1 MNGNRWAITAAAI
14 VAVGIAARGGL
25 ASPAPAETLRPL
37 VQEALPDVPGYGLT
51 AVEVS
56 FPPGAKAVPHR
67 HGKAFLYVH
76 VLAGSVRSQIEGE
89 PVRAFR
95 TGESWTEKPGDH
107 HVITENASATEAA
120 RLLVV
125 FIAPK
130 GDALK
135 TDDRP
140 HEP

>member
-1 MNGNRWAITAAAI
+1 MNGNRRAVLAAAI
-14 VAVGIAARGGL
+14 VAAGIAARGVF

-37 VQEALPDVPGYGLT
+37 VQEALPDVPGYRLT

-67 HGKAFLYVH
+67 HGKAFLFVH

-89 PVRAFR
+89 PVRTFR

-107 HVITENASATEAA
+107 HVLTENASAGEVAK
-120 RLLVV
+120 LLVV
-125 FIAPK
+125 FIAPE
-130 GDALK
+130 GNALK
-135 TDDRP
+135 VDDS
-140 HEP
+140 HIEP

>member
-1 MNGNRWAITAAAI
+1 MVLVATI
-14 VAVGIAARGGL
+14 VGAGIAARGVL

-37 VQEALPDVPGYGLT
+37 VREALPDVPGYGLT
-51 AVEVS
+51 AAEVS

-67 HGKAFLYVH
+67 HGKAFLFVY
-76 VLAGSVRSQIEGE
+76 VLAGSVHSQIEGE
-89 PVRAFR
+89 PVRTFR

-107 HVITENASATEAA
+107 HVLTENASARDVAK
-120 RLLVV
+120 LLVV

-135 TDDRP
+135 VDDSP
-140 HEP
+140 SEP

>member
-1 MNGNRWAITAAAI
+1 MT
-14 VAVGIAARGGL
+14 AARGVL

-37 VQEALPDVPGYGLT
+37 VQEALPDVRGYGLT

-56 FPPGAKAVPHR
+56 FPPGAKSVPHR
-67 HGKAFLYVH
+67 HGKAFLFVY

-89 PVRAFR
+89 PVRTFR

-107 HVITENASATEAA
+107 HVLTENASASDAA

-125 FIAPK
+125 FIAPE

-135 TDDRP
+135 VDDS
-140 HEP
+140 HSEP

>member
-1 MNGNRWAITAAAI
+1 MAAMII
-14 VAVGIAARGGL
+14 VAMTAARGGL

-37 VQEALPDVPGYGLT
+37 VQEALPAVPGYGLT

-67 HGKAFLYVH
+67 HGKAFLFVH

-89 PVRAFR
+89 PVRTFR
-95 TGESWTEKPGDH
+95 IGESWTEKPGDH
-107 HVITENASATEAA
+107 HVLTENASAMDGA

-135 TDDRP
+135 VDDSP
-140 HEP
+140 SEP